1 MSEEEIRN
9 LDRRGPELVYMA
21 VADDV
26 ARRITAGE
34 LKSGDRI
41 PGELEM
47 AETYG
52 IARMTVARAVKEL
65 RDREL
70 VQTVRGKGTF
80 VL

>member
-1 MSEEEIRN
+1 MSEEEIRG

-26 ARRITAGE
+26 ARRIEAGE
-34 LKSGDRI
+34 LKSGDRV
-41 PGELEM
+41 PGELQM

-52 IARMTVARAVKEL
+52 IARMTVARAIKEL
-65 RDREL
+65 RERGL